1 MQTQQSVQPLI
12 SPYSDVPFDHI
23 PGRIYLVFLNRSAA
37 QAISPSR
44 YVVGIA
50 VIAGDGLKTKQ
61 DYTAMAQRTLQSLRG
76 QSPDDISFL
85 LPKSSSQSEN
95 LEFDDSTTWI
105 RLADE
110 MFCKMDGPP
119 RVLGVQ
125 CSKLFG
131 KPERRSIDK
140 LIDEFAPFMVLAIFG
155 LLFVLFTAASRK

>member
-1 MQTQQSVQPLI
+1 MWAKHLFGNVELI
-12 SPYSDVPFDHI
+12 TRPF
-23 PGRIYLVFLNRSAA
+23 
-37 QAISPSR
+37 
-44 YVVGIA
+44 
-50 VIAGDGLKTKQ
+50 Q

-131 KPERRSIDK
+131 KPERRSIGTHPREGPASVARTDHTMLLITADK